1 MKHLSIK
8 LKITLW
14 YTVFMTLL
22 IVAVLWLLLSVS
34 SQRMLSSARTL
45 LKDTVLRSYQE
56 IEYQDGI
63 LIFDD
68 DINYLGEGIYLT
80 VYDSTGSL
88 LYGRIPAGFS
98 GASTLIM
105 DELQQVEN
113 GTDRWYVYDYC
124 RQLEGYGNLWI
135 RGITSQ

>member
-56 IEYQDGI
+56 I
-63 LIFDD
+63 
-68 DINYLGEGIYLT
+68 
-80 VYDSTGSL
+80 
-88 LYGRIPAGFS
+88 
-98 GASTLIM
+98 
-105 DELQQVEN
+105 
-113 GTDRWYVYDYC
+113 
-124 RQLEGYGNLWI
+124 
-135 RGITSQ
+135 